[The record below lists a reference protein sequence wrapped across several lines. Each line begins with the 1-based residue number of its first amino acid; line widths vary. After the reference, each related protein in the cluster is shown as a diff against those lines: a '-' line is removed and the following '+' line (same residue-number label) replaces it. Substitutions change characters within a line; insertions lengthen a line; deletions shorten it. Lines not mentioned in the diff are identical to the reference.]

1 MAKKIFLG
9 IFIVILLLVLI
20 VGIMFIPIKPKWFSE
35 ERHIE
40 NITKKVKSRYGTDD
54 FTVSPL
60 VMLGNKDTESR
71 YFIVEFEE
79 SGFIIVSALKQP
91 FGRMVRGYKYFCDK
105 FLDGW
110 QRYRPISS
118 DEKVVFQ
125 DDRYWTEA
133 KDQTNYS
140 GQYFESD
147 SSGQYTKQFVSP
159 YKAAGVENE
168 TKYMLYVRQGDHG
181 TYIPAVKRGD
191 DYFNLVSL
199 SVQPF
204 VENTEEIMFPYIFIN
219 ILPKTQF
226 IL

>member
-1 MAKKIFLG
+1 MAKR
-9 IFIVILLLVLI
+9 IFIGILVVILLFILI

-60 VMLGNKDTESR
+60 VMVGNKDMENS

-79 SGFIIVSALKQP
+79 SGFIIVSALEQP
-91 FGRMVRGYKYFCDK
+91 FWRMIRVYKYFCHN

-118 DEKVVFQ
+118 DEKVLFQ
-125 DDRYWTEA
+125 DNRYWTKA
-133 KDQTNYS
+133 KDQINYS

-168 TKYMLYVRQGDHG
+168 TKYMLYMRQGDHG

-204 VENTEEIMFPYIFIN
+204 VENTEEITVPYISIH
-219 ILPKTQF
+219 IIPKAEF

>member
-1 MAKKIFLG
+1 MAKR
-9 IFIVILLLVLI
+9 IFIGILVVILLFILI

-60 VMLGNKDTESR
+60 VMVGNKDMENS

-79 SGFIIVSALKQP
+79 SGFIIVSALEQP
-91 FGRMVRGYKYFCDK
+91 FGRMIRGYKYFCHK

-125 DDRYWTEA
+125 DNRYWTKA

-168 TKYMLYVRQGDHG
+168 TKYMLYMRQGDHG

-204 VENTEEIMFPYIFIN
+204 VENTEEITFPYIFVN
-219 ILPKTQF
+219 IIPKAEF